1 MTAGGTGLM
10 KQYIKTAF
18 MKLSHKLM
26 YNRTISSY
34 ILSLCILVLYKR
46 QDLIQF
52 LVVSHQ

>member
-1 MTAGGTGLM
+1 M

-34 ILSLCILVLYKR
+34 ILSLCFLVVYKR